1 MVQFLIRYG
10 EIGLKS
16 KAVRERFQR
25 ILVNNI
31 QNHFMKMG
39 LECRTTSDY
48 GRVYLWT
55 ENAEDARTILRRVFG
70 IVSFSEV
77 VETTSDMEDIKKVAI
92 GISKGLLSKG
102 THFAVRARRTGEHD
116 FTSVDL
122 GRDVG
127 SAIYLANEELEL
139 KVNLTKPEVEVFVET
154 RQNKTYLFIGKTPGP
169 GGMPLG
175 SQGRVI
181 GIAENRR
188 DIVSIW
194 LMMKRG
200 CRVFVLPKDESII
213 DSLWAWDPDMK
224 LLDFENHTPDI
235 PISQN
240 PELIMTWARR
250 KKAEGLVLGW
260 DLKDLDENKL
270 DIPLPI
276 FHPRIGLSDQEVLD
290 MLEMIEKA

>member
-25 ILVNNI
+25 ILVSNI
-31 QNHFMKMG
+31 QTHFMKMN
-39 LECRTTSDY
+39 LECRTFSDY

-77 VETTSDMEDIKKVAI
+77 VETTSDMEDIKKIAI
-92 GISKGLLSKG
+92 DISKDLLSKG
-102 THFAVRARRTGEHD
+102 THFAVRARRTGQHD

-154 RQNKTYLFIGKTPGP
+154 RQNKTYLFIGKVAGP

-175 SQGRVI
+175 SQGRII
-181 GIAENRR
+181 GIAEDRK
-188 DIVSIW
+188 DIVSIC
-194 LMMKRG
+194 LDCHGEKDVARGEEDARLKKLVAERDLEVEVMK
-200 CRVFVLPKDESII
+200 EIQ
-213 DSLWAWDPDMK
+213 A
-224 LLDFENHTPDI
+224 
-235 PISQN
+235 
-240 PELIMTWARR
+240 
-250 KKAEGLVLGW
+250 KKW
-260 DLKDLDENKL
+260 
-270 DIPLPI
+270 
-276 FHPRIGLSDQEVLD
+276 
-290 MLEMIEKA
+290 

>member
-31 QNHFMKMG
+31 QAHFMKMG
-39 LECRTTSDY
+39 LECRTASDY
-48 GRVYLWT
+48 GRIYLWT
-55 ENAEDARTILRRVFG
+55 EKPEDARIILRRVFG

-77 VETTSDMEDIKKVAI
+77 VETTSEMEDIKAVAI
-92 GISKGLLSKG
+92 DISKDLLGKG
-102 THFAVRARRTGEHD
+102 THFAVRARRTGQHD
-116 FTSVDL
+116 YTSVDL

-127 SAIYLANEELEL
+127 SAIYLANEDLGL
-139 KVNLTKPEVEVFVET
+139 KVDLTKPEVEVFVET
-154 RQNKTYLFIGKTPGP
+154 RQNKTYLFVGKTPGP

-175 SQGRVI
+175 SQGKVI
-181 GIAENRR
+181 GIAEDRK

-200 CRVFVLPKDESII
+200 CRVFILPKDEEII
-213 DSLWAWDPDMK
+213 DSLWAWDPGMK
-224 LLDFENHTPDI
+224 LLDFENHTPEI

-240 PELIMTWARR
+240 AELIMTWARR
-250 KKAEGLVLGW
+250 KRAEGLVLGW
-260 DLKDLDENKL
+260 DLKQVEENKL
-270 DIPLPI
+270 DVPLPI
-276 FHPRIGLSDQEVLD
+276 FHPRIGLSDEEVLD
-290 MLEMIEKA
+290 MLDMIEKA